1 MTTQIKAH
9 SIWRNRKTQGFYQV
23 MVPDAIDC
31 TNGRSLPVTAMVVYR
46 EAGNLV
52 PLSGDQ
58 VFVRVRDEFL
68 EKFEPCPPCIE
79 FGRVGQGVLMTKLP
93 MLTQQFSAADR
104 TLLTQYAV
112 WEIQQEHME
121 RLYNFGQLVLVDFNE
136 EVPTAKLMSGVKRY
150 LHAGREAFV
159 RERFAGEAWA
169 KLVKQI
175 LYVAVP
181 VDNMEKLFPEWGLK
195 NYSTILQH
203 LESME
208 EHAWPSHE

>member
-1 MTTQIKAH
+1 MSTQIKAH

-104 TLLTQYAV
+104 TLLTQALRDAKKALEHPDV
-112 WEIQQEHME
+112 KPILSDLKQED
-121 RLYNFGQLVLVDFNE
+121 LLNG
-136 EVPTAKLMSGVKRY
+136 
-150 LHAGREAFV
+150 
-159 RERFAGEAWA
+159 
-169 KLVKQI
+169 
-175 LYVAVP
+175 
-181 VDNMEKLFPEWGLK
+181 
-195 NYSTILQH
+195 
-203 LESME
+203 
-208 EHAWPSHE
+208 